1 MKLETATPTVG
12 FHRLKPS
19 DSLIKVTPPISP
31 SPEISSQIHAISA
44 CPSFV
49 RLLLVLRFFRADDLQ
64 ADDTADEQRQE
75 EEPHR
80 VGRLAQEHHA
90 DDGRPG
96 RPDAGIDGV
105 RHAGLQH
112 RHRFREEIEADD
124 EQDDGHRA
132 WQRPREAFRL
142 FHAVCPADLQQ
153 PADEYIKPCHDA
165 SDLSVIRWRAFV
177 NQYRRVQSRLQ
188 AGKDTAGSRKGFNP
202 RYSPSRF
209 SASISAI
216 SLSACNSSSVNRLM
230 ASS

>member
-49 RLLLVLRFFRADDLQ
+49 RLLLVLRFFRADHLQ

-80 VGRLAQEHHA
+80 VGRLAQERHA
-90 DDGRPG
+90 DDGRSG
-96 RPDAGIDGV
+96 RSDAGVDGV
-105 RHAGLQH
+105 RDAGLEH

-124 EQDDGHRA
+124 KQRDGDRA
-132 WQRPREAFRL
+132 RHGSGESFRY
-142 FHAVCPADLQQ
+142 FQAVGPADLDQ
-153 PADEYIKPCHDA
+153 PADHDKRPCRVVLERHTA
-165 SDLSVIRWRAFV
+165 SDLSLYRGIVQRAA
-177 NQYRRVQSRLQ
+177 YL
-188 AGKDTAGSRKGFNP
+188 
-202 RYSPSRF
+202 
-209 SASISAI
+209 
-216 SLSACNSSSVNRLM
+216 
-230 ASS
+230 